1 MDDKEFSK
9 KVRVAMEQIVDIEIV
24 NRFDILGFQKRES
37 LSILN
42 YFDRQFE
49 FNGKEFVD
57 PTGSDISQAVQT
69 VLLTYLLQCP
79 EKKPN
84 VAGKLVSFRE
94 FANSGPLFSRF
105 CENTGKIIETTFSGS
120 IDALRTQCLKLDGI
134 EIETNTYDLSIRF
147 RALPRVPVFLNFND
161 KDEMLPAN
169 AGFLYYENANKYL
182 DLESLMIT
190 CTYLTGCLIKSE

>member
-1 MDDKEFSK
+1 MDDKNFNK
-9 KVRVAMEQIVDIEIV
+9 KVHSAMEQINDIDITS
-24 NRFDILGFQKRES
+24 RLDILGLQKRDAFS
-37 LSILN
+37 LLN
-42 YFDRQFE
+42 YYDRQFE

-57 PTGSDISQAVQT
+57 PTGNKISLAIQT

-79 EKKPN
+79 DKKPD

-94 FANSGPLFSRF
+94 FADSGPLFSRF
-105 CENTGKIIETTFSGS
+105 CENTGKIIETTFSGN
-120 IDALRTQCLKLDGI
+120 IDALRAQCLKLDGI
-134 EIETNTYDLSIRF
+134 EIKTNTYDLSIRF

-169 AGFLYYENANKYL
+169 AGFLYYENANSYL

-190 CTYLTGCLIKSE
+190 CTYLTGCLISV

>member
-1 MDDKEFSK
+1 MDGKDFNK
-9 KVRVAMEQIVDIEIV
+9 KVHSIMEQISDIDIASKL
-24 NRFDILGFQKRES
+24 DILGLQKRD
-37 LSILN
+37 SISIFN
-42 YFDRQFE
+42 FFDRRFE

-57 PTGSDISQAVQT
+57 PTGNKISLAVQT

-94 FANSGPLFSRF
+94 FADSGPLFSRF
-105 CENTGKIIETTFSGS
+105 CENTGKIIETTFSRN
-120 IDALRTQCLKLDGI
+120 IDSLRAQCLKLGGN

-147 RALPRVPVFLNFND
+147 RALPKVPVFLNFND

-190 CTYLTGCLIKSE
+190 CTYLTGCLIRI